1 MCDVLQRLASLSKPF
16 KYVVTCN
23 LSQRA
28 GAGMHI
34 SSSSYW
40 NTKTDD
46 KMRLRENGK
55 GSYLMD
61 VEFVG
66 GGSGEFQGRPECCM

>member
-46 KMRLRENGK
+46 KVAVTWVNPTVQCSLVV
-55 GSYLMD
+55 YW
-61 VEFVG
+61 VAI
-66 GGSGEFQGRPECCM
+66 